1 MIHDDTSNT
10 IHGIFVLVSDLR
22 EPKRRTEFFSQFV
35 ESHDLKNIRKV
46 IFHLPKSY
54 GESFLLSVANVA
66 IYIWLAYKMSPA
78 SCSHSFCGTLY
89 IPCNLYRQMPFELCR
104 LSKLP
109 IPVDM
114 VIVCRRI
121 SCANIAKSQ
130 KPNEPVWLPNEE
142 RRLNDEYGTR
152 TLIFTHVYW
161 FFTFGTC
168 NNSSLLSDVF
178 SGRGWQGLACL
189 KKGLLKLLQLWS
201 SCWSDLLQLMN
212 KTLHQLGWLKHCD

>member
-1 MIHDDTSNT
+1 MKPVWH
-10 IHGIFVLVSDLR
+10 
-22 EPKRRTEFFSQFV
+22 
-35 ESHDLKNIRKV
+35 
-46 IFHLPKSY
+46 FH
-54 GESFLLSVANVA
+54 
-66 IYIWLAYKMSPA
+66 SP
-78 SCSHSFCGTLY
+78 
-89 IPCNLYRQMPFELCR
+89 NLYRQMPFELCR
-104 LSKLP
+104 LLSKLP

-114 VIVCRRI
+114 VIVCHRI

-130 KPNEPVWLPNEE
+130 KPNEPVWLANEE

-152 TLIFTHVYW
+152 VLRTLILTHVYW